1 MTDESRPGHDEA
13 SDDED
18 GAEDGRRSGGPN
30 DPGPAPGESPK
41 ERVDRELVEL
51 LNELRVALSGTTV
64 LFAFLLTLPF
74 SQVFSSLT
82 RLQEGVYFGT
92 FLAAAVTAAL
102 LMAPTSHHRLRF
114 REGDKERM
122 LFTANRMAI
131 AGIASLT
138 LTIGGSVFLVSDLLH
153 GSTVAAIVA
162 GLMTVFVVFW
172 WFVVPL
178 ARKRFDD

>member
-1 MTDESRPGHDEA
+1 MTDESGSSHHEGDE
-13 SDDED
+13 
-18 GAEDGRRSGGPN
+18 EDGRRSGGPN

-41 ERVDRELVEL
+41 ERVNRELVEL
-51 LNELRVALSGTTV
+51 LNELRVVLSGTTV

-74 SQVFSSLT
+74 SQVFSSLNP
-82 RLQEGVYFGT
+82 LQEAVYFGT

-122 LFTANRMAI
+122 LFIANRMAI
-131 AGIASLT
+131 AGIAMLT
-138 LTIGGSVFLVSDLLH
+138 LTIGGSVFLVADLLH

-162 GLMTVFVVFW
+162 GLMTAFVAFW

-178 ARKRFDD
+178 ARKPLGD